1 MSADS
6 TNGANEQEKPKI
18 EFPCRYPIKVMGHA
32 TESFVEEVM
41 VIVRRHA
48 PETHNDDVNSRPSAK
63 GNYLSITVVIEAQ
76 GKEHLQT
83 LFTDLKT
90 LPAVKLVL

>member
-1 MSADS
+1 M
-6 TNGANEQEKPKI
+6 
-18 EFPCRYPIKVMGHA
+18 
-32 TESFVEEVM
+32 
-41 VIVRRHA
+41 IVRRHA
-48 PETHNDDVNSRPSAK
+48 PETHDDDVSSRPSAK

-83 LFTDLKT
+83 LFMDLKT

>member
-1 MSADS
+1 
-6 TNGANEQEKPKI
+6 
-18 EFPCRYPIKVMGHA
+18 MGHA
-32 TESFVEEVM
+32 TDDFVEEVM

-48 PETHNDDVNSRPSAK
+48 PETHSDDVNSRPSAK
-63 GNYLSITVVIEAQ
+63 GNYLSITIVIEAH